1 MNATAQTR
9 VAQALVDSRDGVI
22 IGVDLARDV
31 FQWAVADRSWQAR
44 ESHRLNRSKFEAFFQ
59 NRAVAL
65 VVMEACG
72 SAHHWAR
79 WLNRLGIEVVL
90 LPAR

>member
-1 MNATAQTR
+1 MLLR
-9 VAQALVDSRDGVI
+9 KCVLPKPWLSR
-22 IGVDLARDV
+22 A
-31 FQWAVADRSWQAR
+31 
-44 ESHRLNRSKFEAFFQ
+44 KFEAFFQ

-79 WLNRLGIEVVL
+79 WLNRLGIEVGL
-90 LPAR
+90 LPPR